1 MTEYLRAVAAIA
13 GKDLRAELRSRTAL
27 VATTTFAGLVLVIFN
42 FARDPGLVSKEALAP
57 SVLWVTVAFA
67 STIALNRSFAVEREQ
82 NALDGLLLAP
92 VSRSALFVGK
102 YLANVAFVGFV
113 ELVTVP
119 LFVLFF
125 GVELGGHGAT
135 IYGIVLLATLGFV
148 AVGTVLSAMT
158 VRTRVADLLL
168 PVLMMPFLV
177 PPILVGAQAT
187 TRLLGGR
194 PMAEIIGWV
203 RFLAI
208 YDLVFI
214 TLALMLFPALM
225 DE

>member
-1 MTEYLRAVAAIA
+1 M
-13 GKDLRAELRSRTAL
+13 
-27 VATTTFAGLVLVIFN
+27 
-42 FARDPGLVSKEALAP
+42 
-57 SVLWVTVAFA
+57 
-67 STIALNRSFAVEREQ
+67 
-82 NALDGLLLAP
+82 
-92 VSRSALFVGK
+92 
-102 YLANVAFVGFV
+102 FVGFV

-125 GVELGGHGAT
+125 GVELGGHG
-135 IYGIVLLATLGFV
+135 IVVFGIVFLATLGFV
-148 AVGTVLSAMT
+148 AIGTVLSAMAA
-158 VRTRVADLLL
+158 RTRVADLLL
-168 PVLMMPFLV
+168 PVLILPFLV
-177 PPILVGAQAT
+177 PPVLVGAQAT

-194 PMAEIIGWV
+194 PMAEIVGWV

>member
-1 MTEYLRAVAAIA
+1 MTELLGAAFAVA
-13 GKDLRAELRSRTAL
+13 GKDLRAELRNRTAL
-27 VATTTFAGLVLVIFN
+27 IATTTFAALVLVIFS

-67 STIALNRSFAVEREQ
+67 ATIALNRSFAVEREQ
-82 NALDGLLLAP
+82 GALDGLLLAP
-92 VSRSALFVGK
+92 VSRSALFLGK
-102 YLANVAFVGFV
+102 YLANVVFVGFV
-113 ELVTVP
+113 ELVTIP

-125 GVELGGHGAT
+125 GVELGGHG
-135 IYGIVLLATLGFV
+135 IVVFGIVFLATLGFV
-148 AVGTVLSAMT
+148 AIGTVLSAMA

-168 PVLMMPFLV
+168 PVLILPFLV
-177 PPILVGAQAT
+177 PPVLVGAQAT

-194 PMAEIIGWV
+194 PMAEIVGWV